1 MVMTNRNRSNAI
13 FFFAIAAVGLATA
26 WYFNAIA
33 VMRGEN
39 YIADGFTSNVDWV
52 YSLDLL
58 IGGTAGMAFIVI
70 ESRRLKMRF
79 WGLYIAA
86 AFITA
91 FAFVFPL
98 FLGFRELALGKQASA
113 HAAGTPATTTAT
125 AQAAPTAPTAP
136 AGGMKPPSVHIRA
149 LITWLAIFPLVS
161 LGFLT
166 IVPLM
171 GAAHPILKVF
181 VLTLVVVPL
190 AVYVVVP
197 NLMKLA
203 GKLAAKRA

>member
-26 WYFNAIA
+26 WYFNGLA

-70 ESRRLKMRF
+70 EARRLKMRF

-98 FLGFRELALGKQASA
+98 FLGFRELALAKGVPAVA
-113 HAAGTPATTTAT
+113 PAPAPAPAAAP
-125 AQAAPTAPTAP
+125 AAPTAPAV
-136 AGGMKPPSVHIRA
+136 GMKPPSVHIRA
-149 LITWLAIFPLVS
+149 VITWLAIFPLVS

-171 GAAHPILKVF
+171 GDAHPILKVF

-203 GKLAAKRA
+203 GKIAAKR